1 MTTKEQE
8 DAVNLRTGIVSA
20 LGAYILWGV
29 LPVYWKW
36 LLPVPKPCFAVAL
49 AQSPARND
57 FLR

>member
-1 MTTKEQE
+1 MLSMQPI
-8 DAVNLRTGIVSA
+8 LRR
-20 LGAYILWGV
+20 L
-29 LPVYWKW
+29 KW